1 MMKSYSKTVQSYTI
15 YVNSFNSTEVKLLLI
30 KVKSLHN
37 ASSHLKEIV
46 RTFDPQ
52 GNQNDAHEFLT
63 FLLDKLNE
71 EASKMNFN
79 IKLSNKVIR
88 KEVDT
93 NADEGEWEEVLY
105 FLNKVKKGGKRM
117 KLENNLKEFKLT
129 LIGDVFQGIMKI
141 ETETKG

>member
-1 MMKSYSKTVQSYTI
+1 MMKSYSKTVQSFTI

-37 ASSHLKEIV
+37 ASNHLKEIV

-79 IKLSNKVIR
+79 IKLSNKVVR

-105 FLNKVKKGGKRM
+105 LLNKVKKG
-117 KLENNLKEFKLT
+117 
-129 LIGDVFQGIMKI
+129 
-141 ETETKG
+141 